1 MRRTNV
7 AKGSASCVLISTVQP
22 NLYRI
27 LHIVKLVWELEQ
39 YPRNLKLFSYIGFGS
54 CILELNRTIR
64 KERFLMQE
72 HYALAAEK

>member
-27 LHIVKLVWELEQ
+27 LHIVKLAWELEQ

-64 KERFLMQE
+64 KERFLTQE

>member
-27 LHIVKLVWELEQ
+27 LHIVKLAWELE
-39 YPRNLKLFSYIGFGS
+39 PHNLKLFSYIGFGS